1 MRKLK
6 TKGVKFAKR
15 TKSRKVTR
23 FVVKPVKGKK
33 AKPVKRRM
41 PTPVIK
47 KIIPAKISTPKREPE
62 VKRRGEQPKHIC
74 NMKFV
79 NTLLKNELLV
89 GFLVKNIGRHAI
101 DIIKSLNLPKTDDKL
116 AGDLDIKVNEVRR
129 VLNVMDGYG
138 ITRYD
143 THKNTKGWLT
153 FNWYVDTSKLNELNE
168 KLAAQGTENDFK
180 LQDDCNDFFFCEKCY
195 GAQKIILPFDTAL
208 ERSFKCDCGT
218 SLKRLS
224 KEEAAHLF
232 QA

>member
-6 TKGVKFAKR
+6 TKRAKFAKR
-15 TKSRKVTR
+15 TKGRKVAH
-23 FVVKPVKGKK
+23 FM
-33 AKPVKRRM
+33 AKPVK
-41 PTPVIK
+41 K
-47 KIIPAKISTPKREPE
+47 KIVQAKAIIPKRESGM
-62 VKRRGEQPKHIC
+62 KRRVEQPKHIC

-153 FNWYVDTSKLNELNE
+153 FSWYVDTSKLNELNE

-180 LQDDCNDFFFCEKCY
+180 LQNDCNDFFFCEKCY
-195 GAQKIILPFDTAL
+195 GAQKTILPFDTAL
-208 ERSFKCDCGT
+208 EHSFKCDCGT

-224 KEEAAHLF
+224 KEEAVHLF